1 MLLKPVS
8 VLPKNRDKNNLAVP
22 DNGRLSPTVNP
33 ADELRQIVKLWMS
46 IHVEHVQVFQGNPA
60 LLQGQDQS
68 TLPLMRGNPQ
78 APDEQGHGN
87 EE

>member
-8 VLPKNRDKNNLAVP
+8 VLPRNRDKNNLPVS

-46 IHVEHVQVFQGNPA
+46 IHVEDVQVLHGNPA
-60 LLQGQDQS
+60 LLQ
-68 TLPLMRGNPQ
+68 
-78 APDEQGHGN
+78 
-87 EE
+87 